1 MAFKILRAAD
11 LRHQAARRLK
21 KKGRRKDVQPFVKG
35 VVLVNCGEV
44 GLDWERTSISMYLE
58 AMSARD
64 PEQPADKEV
73 ETGTLSRF
81 LSAHSSE

>member
-1 MAFKILRAAD
+1 M
-11 LRHQAARRLK
+11 
-21 KKGRRKDVQPFVKG
+21 KG